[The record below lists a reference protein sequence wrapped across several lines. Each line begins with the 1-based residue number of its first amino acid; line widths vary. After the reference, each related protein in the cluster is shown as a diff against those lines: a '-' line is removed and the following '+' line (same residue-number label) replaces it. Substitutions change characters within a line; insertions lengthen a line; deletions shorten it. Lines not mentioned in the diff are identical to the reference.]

1 MSEAPDKLRIGVA
14 GWDYKDW
21 KGKVYPEGAGRD
33 FDPLEYLARYFDV
46 VEVNSSFYRPFPA
59 RYAKAWLARV
69 ADHPEFGFTAKL
81 WRRFTHERDAPP
93 TGEDVAAVRE
103 GMDALAEEERLLA
116 VLAQFPWSFK
126 NEPAEREWLAAIVDT
141 FGDWPLV
148 LEVRHASWDE
158 PETLEW
164 LAERNV
170 GLAAIDQPL
179 HENSLEAVVRPIS
192 PVRYFRF
199 HGRRYDT
206 WFAEGRPTHE
216 RYDYLY
222 SEEELRPWS
231 ERLREARADATA
243 KAVIA
248 ITNNHYQ
255 GQAAVNALQ
264 LKAWSNGGK
273 VRVPPPLLAAYPED
287 LGAVADEPLEE
298 DPAGDVPAQ
307 RELFE

>member
-1 MSEAPDKLRIGVA
+1 
-14 GWDYKDW
+14 
-21 KGKVYPEGAGRD
+21 
-33 FDPLEYLARYFDV
+33 
-46 VEVNSSFYRPFPA
+46 
-59 RYAKAWLARV
+59 
-69 ADHPEFGFTAKL
+69 
-81 WRRFTHERDAPP
+81 
-93 TGEDVAAVRE
+93 
-103 GMDALAEEERLLA
+103 MDALAEEERLLA

-126 NEPAEREWLAAIVDT
+126 NEPAEREWLARVLDT

-179 HENSLEAVVRPIS
+179 HENSLEPVVRAIS
-192 PVRYFRF
+192 DLRYFRF
-199 HGRRYDT
+199 HGRKYDT

-222 SEEELRPWS
+222 SEAELRPWA

-264 LKAWSNGGK
+264 LKAWSNGGR
-273 VRVPPPLLAAYPED
+273 VRVPPSLLAAYPED
-287 LGAVADEPLEE
+287 LGAVADEPPEKE
-298 DPAGDVPAQ
+298 PAGRAPAQ